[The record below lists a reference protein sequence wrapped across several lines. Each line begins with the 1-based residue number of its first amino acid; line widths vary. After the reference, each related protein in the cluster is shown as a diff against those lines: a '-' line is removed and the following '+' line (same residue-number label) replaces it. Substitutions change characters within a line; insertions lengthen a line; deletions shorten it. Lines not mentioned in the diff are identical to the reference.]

1 MLLLT
6 LFALV
11 AGAATAITPCVLPV
25 LPALLSASAV
35 GGRRRPVGIVIGLAI
50 TFTIA
55 VVALASLVKGV
66 GVAGNGVRVAAE
78 VVLIGFGLSLLL
90 PSVAARIEAPLS
102 RLARFG
108 PKTRGD
114 GFWSGLGVGAAL
126 GFAYTPCA
134 GPILAAVI
142 SVSATQGTSLQ
153 IVVIALAYALGS
165 AAVLLLLALGGR
177 NVAERI
183 RRAGRGLALQRALGV
198 VMIATGVAM
207 AAQLDVNLE
216 NSFAN
221 HLPTALV
228 NPTSGL
234 ENSHAAK
241 ERLAGLRGKPRFDIG
256 AATAKAEMP
265 KKDGLPVLGN
275 APDFASSGPWL
286 NTGGKV
292 LTLRQLRG
300 RVVLVDFWTYT
311 CINCIRTFPYLKAW
325 DSRYRNAGLT
335 IVGVHTPEFPFERD
349 TGNVK
354 HAIAA
359 AGLRYPVVQDNNYG
373 TWTAWGNQYWPASYL
388 IDARGRVRYTHFG
401 EGDYGKDEQAIRTLL
416 AERGD
421 KSLSGGLA
429 SSKVHALQPPKLAT
443 PETYVG
449 TSRAL
454 GYVQQPQ
461 KGVHD
466 YGAPPS
472 GLGLNQFALGGVWNE
487 TGESGTAV
495 RNASIS
501 LEFQAQRVY
510 VVLSPPPGGRSGLVQ
525 VLLNGKPI
533 TGDAAGDD
541 VHAGLVTVDR
551 QRLYN
556 VVRLPHSGNG
566 YLTLRPQNGLSAYSF
581 TFG

>member
-11 AGAATAITPCVLPV
+11 AGAATALTPCVLPV

-35 GGRRRPVGIVIGLAI
+35 GGRRRPVGIVLGLAL

-90 PSVAARIEAPLS
+90 PGVAARIEAPLS

-142 SVSATQGTSLQ
+142 SVSATQGTSAQL
-153 IVVIALAYALGS
+153 VVIAVAYALGS
-165 AAVLLLLALGGR
+165 AAVLLLLGLGGR
-177 NVAERI
+177 RVADHI
-183 RRAGRGLALQRALGV
+183 RRAGRGLALQRGLGV
-198 VMIATGVAM
+198 VMIATAVAM
-207 AAQLDVNLE
+207 AAQFDVKLE
-216 NSFAN
+216 NTFASD
-221 HLPTALV
+221 LPSALV
-228 NPTSGL
+228 NPTSGI
-234 ENSHAAK
+234 ENSHGVQS
-241 ERLAGLRGKPRFDIG
+241 RLAHLRGKPRFDLG
-256 AATAKAEMP
+256 AATAKASMV
-265 KKDGLPVLGN
+265 KKDKLPVLGT
-275 APDFASSGPWL
+275 APDFASPGPWL
-286 NTGGKV
+286 NTDGKA
-292 LTLRQLRG
+292 LSLRQLRG
-300 RVVLVDFWTYT
+300 RIVLVDFWTYT
-311 CINCIRTFPYLKAW
+311 CINCIRTLPYLKAW
-325 DSRYRNAGLT
+325 DARYRKAGLT
-335 IVGVHTPEFPFERD
+335 IVGVHTPEFPFEHE

-354 HAIAA
+354 HAIATD
-359 AGLRYPVVQDNNYG
+359 GIRYPVVQDNNYG
-373 TWTAWGNQYWPASYL
+373 TWTAWGNQYWPAEYL
-388 IDARGRVRYTHFG
+388 IDAQGRVRYTHFG
-401 EGDYGKDEQAIRTLL
+401 EGDYAKDEQAIRTLL

-421 KSLSGGLA
+421 KGLAGGLA
-429 SSKVHALQPPKLAT
+429 TQRVHALHPPKLAT

-449 TSRAL
+449 TARAL

-472 GLGLNQFALGGVWNE
+472 SLGLNQFALGGVWND
-487 TGESGTAV
+487 TRESGTAV
-495 RNASIS
+495 RNASIN

-510 VVLSPPPGGRSGLVQ
+510 VVLGPPAGRSALVQ
-525 VLLNGKPI
+525 VLLDGKPI
-533 TGDAAGDD
+533 TPDVAGDD
-541 VHAGLVTVDR
+541 VHGGVVTVDR

-566 YLTLRPQNGLSAYSF
+566 NLTLRVQNGAAAYSF